1 MPIPPKPVKEK
12 PKIDDERPP
21 FKPSHP
27 PKVGHNKSI
36 GRFPQYLPDPPKQLK
51 RKVAEEGTEEPPK
64 FKMTHNHK
72 SRPTPSVATNLRNL
86 KASFPSV
93 FRK

>member
-1 MPIPPKPVKEK
+1 MEE
-12 PKIDDERPP
+12 DDRPP

-27 PKVGHNKSI
+27 PKVGYNKSI
-36 GRFPQYLPDPPKQLK
+36 GKFPKYTEDPPKQLK
-51 RKVAEEGTEEPPK
+51 RKIVDDNADEPPK
-64 FKMTHNHK
+64 FKMTHNMK
-72 SRPTPSVATNLRNL
+72 SKPTPSVATNLRNL